1 MNGRWRVLAARAMG
15 LNDGRFTIMRH
26 NVTEGP
32 PEKKAVLVQRAKDK
46 KQDVEKSRPGAS
58 LGLLK

>member
-1 MNGRWRVLAARAMG
+1 MG

-46 KQDVEKSRPGAS
+46 KQDVEKSRPKAS